1 MKIYNYQLIIE
12 YIGTNFVGWQIQKK
26 GVSVQGEIQKVLR
39 KFIKKDLK
47 LFGSGRTDS
56 GVHALGQSA
65 HFITNHKIKSKKIL
79 NTLNHFLK
87 KKGISILSIKNKK
100 KDFHSRFSAKERKY
114 LYVIIN
120 REAPLTLYRNKA
132 WHIRKKLNLN
142 LMKRGAKILEGKHNF
157 SAYRSSSCSA
167 KSPIRTLKKI
177 QIKRGNEG
185 RLDITFISQS
195 FLQQQVRSMVG
206 CLKLLGEEKWD
217 LSRFQKPLNNKRREH
232 CAPPAPPS
240 GLYLHSVKY

>member
-1 MKIYNYQLIIE
+1 M
-12 YIGTNFVGWQIQKK
+12 GWQIQKR
-26 GVSVQGEIQKVLR
+26 GISIQGEIQKVLR

-47 LFGSGRTDS
+47 LLGSGRTDS

-65 HFITNHKIKSKKIL
+65 HFSINHKIKPKKIL

-87 KKGISILSIKNKK
+87 KKGISILSIKHKK
-100 KDFHSRFSAKERKY
+100 QDFHSRFSAKERKY

-177 QIKRGNEG
+177 QIKNKNEG

-217 LSRFQKPLNNKRREH
+217 LRRFKKPLNTKRREY

>member
-1 MKIYNYQLIIE
+1 MKLYNYQLVIE
-12 YIGTNFVGWQIQKK
+12 YIGTNFVGWQIQKR
-26 GVSVQGEIQKVLR
+26 GVSIQGEIQKVLR

-47 LFGSGRTDS
+47 LLGSGRTDS

-65 HFITNHKIKSKKIL
+65 HFITNHKIKPKKIL

-100 KDFHSRFSAKERKY
+100 QDFHSRFSAKERKY

-177 QIKRGNEG
+177 QIKNRNEG

-217 LSRFQKPLNNKRREH
+217 LRRFKKPLNTKRREY

>member
-1 MKIYNYQLIIE
+1 MKLYNYQLVIE
-12 YIGTNFVGWQIQKK
+12 YIGTNFVGWQIQKR
-26 GVSVQGEIQKVLR
+26 GVSIQGEIQKVLR

-47 LFGSGRTDS
+47 LLGSGRTDS

-65 HFITNHKIKSKKIL
+65 HFITNHKIKPKKIL

-100 KDFHSRFSAKERKY
+100 QDFHSRFSAKERKY

-132 WHIRKKLNLN
+132 WHIRKKLNFN

-177 QIKRGNEG
+177 QIKNKNEG

-217 LSRFQKPLNNKRREH
+217 LRRFKKPLDTKRREY

>member
-1 MKIYNYQLIIE
+1 MKLYNYQLTIE
-12 YIGTNFVGWQIQKK
+12 YIGTNFVGWQIQKN

-39 KFIKKDLK
+39 KFIQKDLK
-47 LFGSGRTDS
+47 LLGAGRTDS

-65 HFITNHKIKSKKIL
+65 HFIINHKIKSKKIL

-100 KDFHSRFSAKERKY
+100 KDFHSRYSAKERKY
-114 LYVIIN
+114 LYIIIN
-120 REAPLTLYRNKA
+120 REAPLALYRNKA
-132 WHIRKKLNLN
+132 WHIKNKLNLN
-142 LMKRGAKILEGKHNF
+142 IMKRGAKILEGKHNF

-167 KSPIRTLKKI
+167 KSPIRILKKI
-177 QIKRGNEG
+177 QIKKRDKG
-185 RLDITFISQS
+185 RLEITFISKS

-217 LSRFQKPLNNKRREH
+217 INRFKKPLNTKKRNY

-240 GLYLHSVKY
+240 GLYLQSVKY

>member
-1 MKIYNYQLIIE
+1 LKLYNYQLVIE
-12 YIGTNFVGWQIQKK
+12 YIGTNFVGWQIQKR
-26 GVSVQGEIQKVLR
+26 GASIQGEIQKVLR

-47 LFGSGRTDS
+47 LLGSGRTDS

-65 HFITNHKIKSKKIL
+65 HFITNHKIKPKKIL

-100 KDFHSRFSAKERKY
+100 QDFHSRFSAKERKY

-177 QIKRGNEG
+177 QIKNRNEG

-217 LSRFQKPLNNKRREH
+217 LRRFKKPLNTKRREY

>member
-1 MKIYNYQLIIE
+1 MKLYNYQLVIE
-12 YIGTNFVGWQIQKK
+12 YIGTNFVGWQIQKR
-26 GVSVQGEIQKVLR
+26 GVSIQGEIQKVLR

-47 LFGSGRTDS
+47 LLGSGRTDS

-65 HFITNHKIKSKKIL
+65 HFIINHKIKPKKIL

-100 KDFHSRFSAKERKY
+100 QDFHSRFSAKERKY

-157 SAYRSSSCSA
+157 SAYRSSSCGA

-177 QIKRGNEG
+177 QIKNRNEG

-217 LSRFQKPLNNKRREH
+217 LRRFKKPLNTKRREY

>member
-1 MKIYNYQLIIE
+1 MLYNYQLIIE

-39 KFIKKDLK
+39 KYIKKDLK

-65 HFITNHKIKSKKIL
+65 HFIINYKIKSKKIL

-114 LYVIIN
+114 LYIIVN
-120 REAPLTLYRNKA
+120 REAPLTLHQDKA
-132 WHIRKKLNLN
+132 WHVRNKLNLN

-157 SAYRSSSCSA
+157 SAYRSSSCGA
-167 KSPIRTLKKI
+167 KSPLRTIKRI
-177 QIKRGNEG
+177 QIIRRDKE
-185 RLDITFISQS
+185 RLEITFISKS

-217 LSRFQKPLNNKRREH
+217 ISRFKKPLNTKRREY

-240 GLYLHSVKY
+240 GLYLLRVKY

>member
-1 MKIYNYQLIIE
+1 MKLYNYQLVIE
-12 YIGTNFVGWQIQKK
+12 YIGTNFVGWQIQKR
-26 GVSVQGEIQKVLR
+26 GVSIQGEIQKVLR

-47 LFGSGRTDS
+47 LLGSGRTDS

-65 HFITNHKIKSKKIL
+65 HFINNHKIKPKKIL

-177 QIKRGNEG
+177 QIKNRNEG

-217 LSRFQKPLNNKRREH
+217 LRRFKKPLNTKRREY

>member
-1 MKIYNYQLIIE
+1 MKLYNYQLVIE
-12 YIGTNFVGWQIQKK
+12 YIGTNFVGWQIQKR
-26 GVSVQGEIQKVLR
+26 GVSIQGEIQKVLR

-47 LFGSGRTDS
+47 LLGSGRTDS

-65 HFITNHKIKSKKIL
+65 HFIINHKIKPKKIL

-157 SAYRSSSCSA
+157 SAYRSSSCGA

-177 QIKRGNEG
+177 QIKNRNEG

-217 LSRFQKPLNNKRREH
+217 LRRFKKPLNTKRREY

>member
-1 MKIYNYQLIIE
+1 MKLYNYQLIIE
-12 YIGTNFVGWQIQKK
+12 YIGTNFVGWQIQKR
-26 GVSVQGEIQKVLR
+26 GVSIQGEIQKVLR

-47 LFGSGRTDS
+47 LLGSGRTDS

-65 HFITNHKIKSKKIL
+65 HFITNHKIKPKKIL

-100 KDFHSRFSAKERKY
+100 QDFHSRFSVKERKY

-120 REAPLTLYRNKA
+120 REAPLTLYQNKA

-177 QIKRGNEG
+177 QIKNRNEG

-217 LSRFQKPLNNKRREH
+217 LRRFKKPLNTKRREY

>member
-1 MKIYNYQLIIE
+1 MKLYNYQLIIE

-26 GVSVQGEIQKVLR
+26 GASVQGEIQKVLR

-47 LFGSGRTDS
+47 LLGSGRTDT

-65 HFITNHKIKSKKIL
+65 HFIINYKIKSKKIL
-79 NTLNHFLK
+79 NTINHFLK

-114 LYVIIN
+114 LYIIVN
-120 REAPLTLYRNKA
+120 REAPLTMYQNKA
-132 WHIRKKLNLN
+132 WHIKNKLNLN
-142 LMKRGAKILEGKHNF
+142 LMKHGAKILEGKHNF
-157 SAYRSSSCSA
+157 SAYRSSSCGA

-177 QIKRGNEG
+177 HIKKRNNG
-185 RLDITFISQS
+185 RLEITFISQS

-217 LSRFQKPLNNKRREH
+217 IARFEKPLKTKRREY

>member
-1 MKIYNYQLIIE
+1 MKLYNYQLVIE
-12 YIGTNFVGWQIQKK
+12 YIGTNFVGWQIQKR
-26 GVSVQGEIQKVLR
+26 GVSIQGEIQKVLR

-47 LFGSGRTDS
+47 LLGSGRTDS

-65 HFITNHKIKSKKIL
+65 HFITNHKIKPKKIL

-177 QIKRGNEG
+177 QIKNRNEG

-217 LSRFQKPLNNKRREH
+217 LRRFKKPLNTKRREY